1 MLTLL
6 MVALTDLPDD
16 PKPEDG
22 DVVAGP
28 LGFVMFIL
36 LILAVVLLL
45 FSFAK
50 QMRKVRAAREAGV
63 FGEDA
68 AEREVTRDET
78 DGDHPGDGSA
88 PR

>member
-6 MVALTDLPDD
+6 MIALAEVPDD

-45 FSFAK
+45 LSFAK
-50 QMRKVRAAREAGV
+50 QMRKVRAANEAGV
-63 FGEDA
+63 YGDDA
-68 AEREVTRDET
+68 ATREET
-78 DGDHPGDGSA
+78 EGDHPGDDSA